1 MICLMFKNRNSNYK
15 VCALLGFVKLFSN
28 LQSLITI
35 FGHMTAVDILKDLKN
50 RKYKPV
56 YLLHGEEPY
65 FIEQVSDFIEHQLL
79 PEAERGFNQTVL
91 YGKDTDIMTVLNA
104 AKRYPMMADYQV
116 VLIKEAQDMKWG
128 NDSDDK
134 KGINPFLSYLE
145 NPLPST
151 ILVFCYKYGK
161 FDKRKKTYKAIE
173 KHGLVFESA
182 ALYDNKIPAWVEG
195 YLTDTGY
202 RIGQQAALMVAEYLG
217 NDLSKI
223 ANELD
228 KLMLNV
234 AKGQEITLK
243 HIQDNIGIS
252 KEYNVFELQTA
263 LAKKDVF
270 KANQIV
276 NYFAANPKNNPIVL
290 VLGNLNNYFTRVLM
304 YHYVRD
310 KSPQNVA
317 KEIGVNPFFVK
328 DYEQAARSYNY
339 AKSIQIIGYLRD
351 YDLRSKG
358 VDSMTDHG
366 ELLRELM
373 FKILH

>member
-1 MICLMFKNRNSNYK
+1 
-15 VCALLGFVKLFSN
+15 
-28 LQSLITI
+28 
-35 FGHMTAVDILKDLKN
+35 MTAAEILKDLKN
-50 RKYKPV
+50 RKFKPL

-65 FIEQVSDFIEHQLL
+65 FIDLVSNYVEHHVL
-79 PEAERGFNQTVL
+79 PEHERGFNQTVV

-116 VLIKEAQDMKWG
+116 VLVKEAQDMKWG
-128 NDSDDK
+128 KDDDSK
-134 KGINPFLSYLE
+134 KGIDPVLSYLE

-173 KHGLVFESA
+173 KKGLIFESGT
-182 ALYDNKIPAWVEG
+182 LYDNKIPAWVEG
-195 YLTDTGY
+195 YVSEKGY
-202 RIGQQAALMVAEYLG
+202 KMNQQASAMIAEYLG

-234 AKGQEITLK
+234 SAGQEITLK

-263 LAKKDVF
+263 LTKKDAYKV
-270 KANQIV
+270 NQII
-276 NYFAANPKNNPIVL
+276 NYFEANPKSNPIVL
-290 VLGNLNNYFTRVLM
+290 VLGNLNNFFSKVLV
-304 YHYVRD
+304 YHYVKD
-310 KSPQNVA
+310 KTPQNLA
-317 KEIGVNPFFVK
+317 KEMGVNPYFIK
-328 DYEQAARSYNY
+328 DYEQAARNY
-339 AKSIQIIGYLRD
+339 GLGKVFQVISYLRE
-351 YDLRSKG
+351 YDLKSKG
-358 VDSMTDHG
+358 VESNAPHG
-366 ELLRELM
+366 ELMKELM